1 MSLCMRRRDGNQRL
15 SRTVSSPSLE
25 AELSKNP
32 IKGCFQLMQT
42 AKRLSMVSVVREDS
56 LMPKPLI
63 EEDEGTVSLYFK
75 AGSIQSQM
83 RKEAPVDLLLT
94 YTRIMTSFLKFN
106 LLPRSI
112 AMIGLGGGSMAK
124 WCHRHLPHADI
135 TIVEINPHVIAL
147 RDRFYI
153 PEDDHRFRVL
163 CEDGADYVART
174 PHRTDVLIV
183 DGFNMDGQPPELS
196 SQAFYDNC
204 YRALNSSG
212 LMVVN
217 LCGEDDEANISRICK
232 SFSDQTFIV
241 TSGDD
246 DLVVFARK
254 GKSPGSQRGGPLYDE
269 MLDG

>member
-1 MSLCMRRRDGNQRL
+1 
-15 SRTVSSPSLE
+15 
-25 AELSKNP
+25 
-32 IKGCFQLMQT
+32 MQT
-42 AKRLSMVSVVREDS
+42 AKRLSMVSVLREDS
-56 LMPKPLI
+56 LMPKPFI

-94 YTRIMTSFLKFN
+94 YTRIMTSLLRFN
-106 LLPRSI
+106 PSPRSI
-112 AMIGLGGGSMAK
+112 AMIGLGGGSVAK

-153 PEDDHRFRVL
+153 PGDDHKFRVL

-174 PHRTDVLIV
+174 PEKTDVLIV
-183 DGFNMDGQPPELS
+183 DGFNLDGQPPELC
-196 SQAFYDNC
+196 SQVFYNNC
-204 YRALNSSG
+204 HHALTSSG
-212 LMVVN
+212 LMIVN
-217 LCGEDDEANISRICK
+217 LCGDKDEANIRRIGK
-232 SFSDQTFIV
+232 SFSNQISIV

-254 GKSPGSQRGGPLYDE
+254 GKSPAGSQGGRPHHSEIFY
-269 MLDG
+269 G

>member
-1 MSLCMRRRDGNQRL
+1 
-15 SRTVSSPSLE
+15 
-25 AELSKNP
+25 
-32 IKGCFQLMQT
+32 MQT
-42 AKRLSMVSVVREDS
+42 AKRLSMVSVLREDS
-56 LMPKPLI
+56 LMPKPFI

-94 YTRIMTSFLKFN
+94 YTRIMTSLLRFN
-106 LLPRSI
+106 PSPRSI
-112 AMIGLGGGSMAK
+112 AIIGLGGGSVAK

-153 PEDDHRFRVL
+153 PGDDHKFRVL

-174 PHRTDVLIV
+174 PEKTDVLIV
-183 DGFNMDGQPPELS
+183 DGFNLDGQPPELC
-196 SQAFYDNC
+196 SQIFYDNC
-204 YRALNSSG
+204 YHALTSSG
-212 LMVVN
+212 LMIVN
-217 LCGEDDEANISRICK
+217 LCGDKDEANIRRIGK
-232 SFSDQTFIV
+232 SFSNQISIV

-254 GKSPGSQRGGPLYDE
+254 GKSSGSQRRGQHYSEIFYG
-269 MLDG
+269 